1 MTTLSNIRDIEARLH
16 SHFLDWDDKPL
27 QNELL
32 WMLDEMQELHG
43 KLDTCDVP
51 SVDSHGIDMTLLQR
65 LNWLITHIPL
75 RTKLLQQRGV
85 VLPQT
90 STSSPR
96 AGYSSPA

>member
-65 LNWLITHIPL
+65 LNWLAMHYVRSISEHPKDEYGHPIDVEPL
-75 RTKLLQQRGV
+75 QLRLL
-85 VLPQT
+85 
-90 STSSPR
+90 
-96 AGYSSPA
+96 